1 LRSPP
6 TATAG
11 RALGVWGSQPQS
23 AVHRP
28 VARVT
33 LHSAPPRPDGERSSC
48 GGVAPVRRA
57 QLPPTLLAVA
67 AGQGGVVSVAQ
78 ARDHGLSDKDVAGL
92 VGRGT
97 VVRGTRGAYDVGAVP
112 LAGRSWDE
120 RRLRAAWV
128 GLLAFGDDAVAVGP
142 CALVLH
148 GVRGL
153 PVTVRPEA
161 AVPRGRNRRDRD
173 GIALRQFDAGMT
185 TTELAGRRVATLD
198 WALAQAVPEL
208 PRGHAL
214 AVLDSALHQGLADAD
229 GLRRAH
235 EHARGR
241 LAQAGPGLPRGHAL
255 AWPASALH
263 QGLAD
268 ADGLRRA
275 HEHARGRRGVARR
288 HVVWGLADARAES
301 PLESFARLDCVDE
314 GVPPHTLQLPVH
326 DHGGRVVAR
335 GDMAWR
341 YRDGRWLVAELG
353 GRDVHDTPDAVFAD
367 RARQDRLVATGRI
380 DVLRFTGRDVGTIGR
395 TVRAALHR

>member
-1 LRSPP
+1 M
-6 TATAG
+6 
-11 RALGVWGSQPQS
+11 
-23 AVHRP
+23 
-28 VARVT
+28 
-33 LHSAPPRPDGERSSC
+33 
-48 GGVAPVRRA
+48 RRA

-92 VGRGT
+92 VRRGS
-97 VVRGTRGAYDVGAVP
+97 VVRVTRGVYDVGAVP

-128 GLLAFGDDAVAVGP
+128 GLLAFGDDAVAVGS

-153 PVTVRPEA
+153 PATVRPEA

-214 AVLDSALHQGLADAD
+214 AVLD
-229 GLRRAH
+229 
-235 EHARGR
+235 
-241 LAQAGPGLPRGHAL
+241 
-255 AWPASALH
+255 SALH

-341 YRDGRWLVAELG
+341 YRDGRWLVAELD

-367 RARQDRLVATGRI
+367 RARQNRLVATGRI